1 MRPMRPMRAG
11 NQRGLPIRTIAARA
25 VVGLATVIAV
35 GAAGGAAPLAAQSIT
50 VQPVSCFRFADNQVV
65 RATTL
70 GEPGGA
76 TTRLYFQWTEHPYY
90 YWVDFEHDGPGRYW
104 VTPPKPETRNK
115 EIEFYGVLLDG
126 AGRELARSQ
135 ILKSKVTSDCQVKLT
150 PQQLGAAQNLTIG
163 ETSSK
168 QLHNRVNGFLC
179 DGIVTRVNPENI
191 KRADETCRTCVVA
204 WWLRKELLI
213 PVVGAAGLTGVTS
226 VVSDQPEPSPSRP

>member
-1 MRPMRPMRAG
+1 MRDHS
-11 NQRGLPIRTIAARA
+11 LSDFPILALAAA
-25 VVGLATVIAV
+25 LLA
-35 GAAGGAAPLAAQSIT
+35 AAGAMASPAPLAAQSPSIA
-50 VQPVSCFRFADNQVV
+50 VQQVSCFRFADNQVV

-76 TTRLYFQWTEHPYY
+76 TARLYFQWSEHPYY

-115 EIEFYGVLLDG
+115 EIEYYAVLLDG
-126 AGRELARSQ
+126 AGRQLARSSV
-135 ILKSKVTSDCQVKLT
+135 LKTKVTSDCQIKLT

-163 ETSSK
+163 ETSDK
-168 QLHNRVNGFLC
+168 QNHNRVNGFLC

-213 PVVGAAGLTGVTS
+213 PVAGVAGITGITS
-226 VVSDQPEPSPSRP
+226 VVVDKPEPSPSRP

>member
-1 MRPMRPMRAG
+1 MSTIRESTRR
-11 NQRGLPIRTIAARA
+11 RVPILAVAAMA
-25 VVGLATVIAV
+25 AAGLAAAGLA
-35 GAAGGAAPLAAQSIT
+35 GAALPLAAQSIT
-50 VQPVSCFRFADNQVV
+50 IQPVSCFRFADNQVV
-65 RATTL
+65 HATTL

-76 TTRLYFQWTEHPYY
+76 TTRLYFQWTDHPYY

-104 VTPPKPETRNK
+104 VTPPKPETRNR
-115 EIEFYGVLLDG
+115 EIEYYAVLLDG
-126 AGRELARSQ
+126 AGREVTRSA

-163 ETSSK
+163 ETSAK

-213 PVVGAAGLTGVTS
+213 PVAGVAALTGVTS
-226 VVSDQPEPSPSRP
+226 IVSDKPEPSPSRP

>member
-1 MRPMRPMRAG
+1 MRPKRTRAMREPSPSDF
-11 NQRGLPIRTIAARA
+11 PILALAAA
-25 VVGLATVIAV
+25 FLA
-35 GAAGGAAPLAAQSIT
+35 AAGAIASTAPLAAQSPSIT
-50 VQPVSCFRFADNQVV
+50 VPQVSCFRFADNQVV

-76 TTRLYFQWTEHPYY
+76 TARLYFQWTDHPYY

-115 EIEFYGVLLDG
+115 EIEYYGALLDG
-126 AGRELARSQ
+126 TGRQIARSQ
-135 ILKSKVTSDCQVKLT
+135 VLKSKVTSDCQIKLT

-163 ETSSK
+163 ETSDK
-168 QLHNRVNGFLC
+168 QHNNRVNGFLC

-213 PVVGAAGLTGVTS
+213 PVAGVAGITGITS
-226 VVSDQPEPSPSRP
+226 VVVDKPEPSPSRP

>member
-1 MRPMRPMRAG
+1 VAG
-11 NQRGLPIRTIAARA
+11 ASGA
-25 VVGLATVIAV
+25 V
-35 GAAGGAAPLAAQSIT
+35 APLAAQSIT

-70 GEPGGA
+70 GEPGGGA
-76 TTRLYFQWTEHPYY
+76 TSRLYFQWVDHPYY

-115 EIEFYGVLLDG
+115 EIEYYGVLLDG
-126 AGRELARSQ
+126 AGRELARSPV
-135 ILKSKVTSDCQVKLT
+135 LKAKVTADCQNKLT

-163 ETSSK
+163 ETSTK

-179 DGIVTRVNPENI
+179 DGIVTRVNTENI

-213 PVVGAAGLTGVTS
+213 PVVGAAALTGVTS
-226 VVSDQPEPSPSRP
+226 IVSDTPEPSPSRP